1 MRVLKMKNVIL
12 IVALFL
18 FSSFSVFAGVE
29 VIVHPSNANAIDAD
43 EIKKI
48 FTGKA
53 KSFADGSK
61 ALPITLAD
69 GNPVTDE
76 FNEKVLNKSSS
87 QLKAYWSK
95 LVFTGKGTPPKEA
108 SNDAEVISLVAN
120 NPNLIG
126 FVKQGSADASVKVV
140 QSF

>member
-1 MRVLKMKNVIL
+1 MKNLIIFTLIL
-12 IVALFL
+12 FTSCSLSAAVD
-18 FSSFSVFAGVE
+18 VV
-29 VIVHPSNANAIDAD
+29 VHPSNANAIDASD
-43 EIKKI
+43 IKKI

-61 ALPITLAD
+61 ALPITQAD

-76 FNEKVLNKSSS
+76 FNQNVLSKSSS

-95 LVFTGKGTPPKEA
+95 LVFTGKGTPPEEA
-108 SNDAEVISLVAN
+108 ANDAEVINLVSK

-126 FVKQGSADASVKVV
+126 FVSQGSADGSVKVV

>member
-1 MRVLKMKNVIL
+1 MKNVIFLMALLL
-12 IVALFL
+12 I
-18 FSSFSVFAGVE
+18 SSFAANAGVD

-43 EIKKI
+43 QIKKI
-48 FTGKA
+48 FIGKA
-53 KSFADGSK
+53 KSFADGAK
-61 ALPITLAD
+61 ALPLTQGD
-69 GNPVTDE
+69 GNAVTSE
-76 FNEKVLNKSSS
+76 FNEKVLKKSSS

-108 SNDAEVISLVAN
+108 SSDAEVLSLVAS

-126 FVKQGSADASVKVV
+126 FVKQGSADSSVKII

>member
-1 MRVLKMKNVIL
+1 MKNLIIL
-12 IVALFL
+12 TLFM
-18 FSSFSVFAGVE
+18 FSSWSLSAAVD
-29 VIVHPSNANAIDAD
+29 VIVHPSNANAIDAG

-48 FTGKA
+48 FTGKT

-61 ALPITLAD
+61 ALPITQAD

-76 FNEKVLNKSSS
+76 FNQNVLSKSSS

-108 SNDAEVISLVAN
+108 ANDAEVVSLVAS

-126 FVKQGSADASVKVV
+126 FVTQGSADGSVKVV

>member
-1 MRVLKMKNVIL
+1 MKKLIL
-12 IVALFL
+12 GSILFAASL
-18 FSSFSVFAGVE
+18 PCLAGVD
-29 VIVHPSNANAIDAD
+29 VIVHPSNANAVDAGT
-43 EIKKI
+43 IKKI

-53 KSFADGSK
+53 KSFADGTK
-61 ALPITLAD
+61 AIPITQKD
-69 GNPVTDE
+69 GSAVTDE
-76 FNEKVLNKSSS
+76 FNSKVVKKSSS

-108 SNDAEVISLVAN
+108 ANDAEVVSLVAS

-126 FVKQGSADASVKVV
+126 FVASGTASGDVKVV

>member
-1 MRVLKMKNVIL
+1 MKNLIIL
-12 IVALFL
+12 TLILFASCSL
-18 FSSFSVFAGVE
+18 SAAVDV
-29 VIVHPSNANAIDAD
+29 VVHPSNANAIDAG

-48 FTGKA
+48 FTGKS
-53 KSFADGSK
+53 KSFADGTK
-61 ALPITLAD
+61 ALPLTQAD
-69 GNPVTDE
+69 GNPATDE
-76 FNEKVLNKSSS
+76 FNQNVLNKSSS

-108 SNDAEVISLVAN
+108 ANDAEVVSLVAS

-126 FVKQGSADASVKVV
+126 FVTQGAADGSVKVV

>member
-1 MRVLKMKNVIL
+1 MKNLIIL
-12 IVALFL
+12 TLILFTSCSL
-18 FSSFSVFAGVE
+18 NAAVD
-29 VIVHPSNANAIDAD
+29 VIVHPSNANAIDAGD
-43 EIKKI
+43 IKKI

-61 ALPITLAD
+61 ALPITQAD
-69 GNPVTDE
+69 GNPATDE
-76 FNEKVLNKSSS
+76 FNQNVLNKSSS

-95 LVFTGKGTPPKEA
+95 LVFTGKGTPPEEA
-108 SNDAEVISLVAN
+108 ANDAEVVSLVSK

-126 FVKQGSADASVKVV
+126 FVTKGSADGSVKVV